1 MNNGDKIT
9 IENYLPFAKD
19 PGETGKTIEFE
30 FSTLKVTNDD
40 AVLLDTVDSTGAG
53 IKITASE
60 ASLSTIAQKVSIKY
74 KSEERVRISF
84 VIEKR
89 GSQSNT
95 LIMVYMNGVLSGAV
109 AWESNDKL
117 INTTPM
123 VFEASESVGISLKQI
138 RAYNTALTG
147 DQILN
152 NYILYR
158 DTFDEMQQVF
168 SRNDIYKDGQISYE
182 ALAQYV
188 PVMIVTGDIPHVDE
202 QGASQKSDITIMKK
216 VQYID
221 YIHNRSFV
229 FRNAGMSCQGT
240 SSMTYPKKNY
250 RLYGEEK
257 KLSKPTWPNGV
268 VWKFDQEH
276 SGFFTMDSSD
286 IKNEAN

>member
-9 IENYLPFAKD
+9 IENYLPFATD
-19 PGETGKTIEFE
+19 PGKTGKTIEFE
-30 FSTLKVTNDD
+30 FSTLKVTDDD
-40 AVLLDTVDSTGAG
+40 AILLDTVDSTGAG

-95 LIMVYMNGVLSGAV
+95 LIMVYMNGILSGAV
-109 AWESNDKL
+109 AWESSDKL

-268 VWKFDQEH
+268 VWKFDQDH

>member
-9 IENYLPFAKD
+9 IENYFPFATD

-30 FSTLKVTNDD
+30 FSTLKVTDD
-40 AVLLDTVDSTGAG
+40 NAVLLNTVDASGAG

-89 GSQSNT
+89 GSQQNT
-95 LIMVYMNGVLSGAV
+95 LIMVYMNGILSGAV
-109 AWESNDKL
+109 AWESHDKL

-123 VFEASESVGISLKQI
+123 VFEALESAGIALKQI

-158 DTFDEMQQVF
+158 DTFDEMQQAF

-182 ALAQYV
+182 TLAQYI
-188 PVMIVTGDIPHVDE
+188 PVLIVTGDIPHVDE
-202 QGASQKSDITIMKK
+202 QGASQKSDITIMEK

-229 FRNAGMSCQGT
+229 FYNAGMSCQGT

-250 RLYGEEK
+250 RLYTEEK

-268 VWKFDQEH
+268 V
-276 SGFFTMDSSD
+276 
-286 IKNEAN
+286 